1 MISKFELEEELTIQY
16 TTYFRQF
23 GKLFWL
29 ESQNTQSKTLHFT
42 ILVYLV
48 VIVYPEVVAEQR
60 IGLCVASLCL
70 SHYGCR
76 SQSKALSGF
85 QFDLNFNEV
94 NTVDTQSNKTVLL
107 LQMIYTASSV
117 YDDGI
122 YTRATVTGDYSFFT
136 QFHSA
141 FLIPFIEF
149 SQESAKII
157 QVGHAK
163 TRLHLS
169 NRKIVNSFQIHDN
182 RSSPVPK
189 MIKFPPI
196 GECSKQ
202 LLVDTE

>member
-42 ILVYLV
+42 ILVSNLV

-136 QFHSA
+136 QFPLFNIFKTIHR
-141 FLIPFIEF
+141 
-149 SQESAKII
+149 I
-157 QVGHAK
+157 Q
-163 TRLHLS
+163 S
-169 NRKIVNSFQIHDN
+169 RKCQNYTSWSCKNLDYIFQ
-182 RSSPVPK
+182 
-189 MIKFPPI
+189 
-196 GECSKQ
+196 
-202 LLVDTE
+202 TEKL